1 MQKQKHF
8 FSLEEDLSMK
18 NPLKIFAIRRDER
31 WMALMSM
38 LIFTCMNAMLIYN
51 HFAKFTL
58 AKYGKIG
65 AWSLF
70 NNQLHFSGYDPY
82 AYMTLT
88 KYTVY
93 YTLDRHPLY
102 TALLY
107 PFYLLNHFIMTTW
120 NFNAC
125 MFIMAVLVVLASVYS
140 VLFMYRTLR
149 EVIGLCRSDSVW
161 LTSFLFS
168 FASIMTSAMSPDHF
182 IFSLFMLTLTLYVF
196 GKAMVNGV
204 GVAWWKA
211 ALLYLF
217 TTGITLTNG
226 AKTLLGFLFVE
237 GKQTFRL
244 KNVFLVLVLPSAI
257 LAGVYAFDYKELVV
271 TRQAEAAHIMEKRIA
286 KDPTIAAKDSITKL
300 KNQQI
305 TGKPI
310 SDKPFLKWID
320 MDSSR
325 PNGIIEGLFGE
336 SVQLHKDYLLGDI
349 YLGRPA
355 VVHYRSFWNY
365 IVEGLVILLLIGG
378 IVVGYRSRVVQMLLS
393 WFCIDLFI
401 HVVLGFGINEVYIN
415 GTHWMFLIPVAV
427 GCLYRRAVP
436 RLLMALR
443 WTVCLL
449 TVYLWCYNG
458 SLIIS
463 YLLHA

>member
-1 MQKQKHF
+1 
-8 FSLEEDLSMK
+8 MK

-31 WMALMSM
+31 LLALVSA
-38 LIFTCMNAMLIYN
+38 LVFACMNAMLVYN
-51 HFAKFTL
+51 HFTKFTL
-58 AKYGKIG
+58 ANHGRIG

-102 TALLY
+102 TTLLY

-120 NFNAC
+120 NFNAS
-125 MFIMAVLVVLASVYS
+125 MMIMAVLVVVASVYS

-149 EVIGLCRSDSVW
+149 EVLGLCRADGVW
-161 LTSFLFS
+161 LTALLFS

-196 GKAMVNGV
+196 GRALV
-204 GVAWWKA
+204 GGGHVARWKA

-237 GKQTFRL
+237 GRQTFRW
-244 KNVFLVLVLPSAI
+244 KNVFLVLLLPSAI
-257 LAGVYAFDYKELVV
+257 LAGVYALDYQELVV
-271 TRQAEAAHIMEKRIA
+271 TRRAESARIVA
-286 KDPTIAAKDSITKL
+286 KLAAKDSTIVAKDSINNL

-320 MDSSR
+320 VDSSR
-325 PNGIIEGLFGE
+325 PNGIVEGLFGE

-355 VVHYRSFWNY
+355 VVHYRSFVNY
-365 IVEGLVILLLIGG
+365 LVEALVFLLFVGGLVVG
-378 IVVGYRSRVVQMLLS
+378 IRSRVVQMLLS
-393 WFCIDLFI
+393 WFCVDLFI

-415 GTHWMFLIPVAV
+415 GAHWMFFIPVAIA
-427 GCLYRRAVP
+427 CLYRRAAP
-436 RLLMALR
+436 RLLTALR

-449 TVYLWCYNG
+449 TVYLWFYNG
-458 SLIIS
+458 FLVTS
-463 YLLHA
+463 YLLPV